1 MKDMSQLTH
10 FDWSVKWK
18 ALYIIGKRLLK
29 PRFGLV
35 PLWNMK
41 DMSPPTH
48 LNLSVEWRARYSF
61 GNDFWNP
68 YLDWCPSK
76 TRRIWANR
84 LIWIDLWSEK
94 FDISTGTT
102 FGTHIWTCAPLKH
115 GEYKPTDSSYNDMWS
130 EKLNISSKT
139 TFETHIWTCAPLKHG
154 GYKPT
159 DSSYNDLCSEKLNIS
174 SRTTIETHIWTC
186 APLHE
191 EYEPTDSF

>member
-1 MKDMSQLTH
+1 MKNMSQLTH
-10 FDWSVKWK
+10 FNWSMEWK
-18 ALYIIGKRLLK
+18 ALYFIENDYWKPRFGLVPLWNMKDMNLQTHYIDRWSEKLDISSGKRLLS
-29 PRFGLV
+29 PIFGLV

-68 YLDWCPSK
+68 YLEWCPSK

-115 GEYKPTDSSYNDMWS
+115 GEYK
-130 EKLNISSKT
+130 
-139 TFETHIWTCAPLKHG
+139 THWLI
-154 GYKPT
+154 
-159 DSSYNDLCSEKLNIS
+159 I
-174 SRTTIETHIWTC
+174 
-186 APLHE
+186 
-191 EYEPTDSF
+191 